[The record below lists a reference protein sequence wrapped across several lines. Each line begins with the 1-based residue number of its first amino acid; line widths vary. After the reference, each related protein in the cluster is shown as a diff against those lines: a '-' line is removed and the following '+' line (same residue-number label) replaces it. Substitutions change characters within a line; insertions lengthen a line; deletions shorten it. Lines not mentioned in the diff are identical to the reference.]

1 MKDEIAKTR
10 KEVAELQEKIDT
22 QAKLFQQLGVDY
34 HFREYVDIT
43 LRKSYDEMIYNQQKL
58 EIVQQRLS
66 SLLLESTT
74 VALDRLDS
82 SVKTLDSS
90 VGSLNELTRRL
101 VESSKKLEYLT
112 AVIILVATIPV
123 SLSLLSW
130 NPYYALISI
139 VSAFIVLV
147 IVWRRARRELPKI

>member
-10 KEVAELQEKIDT
+10 KEVAELQEKIDMR
-22 QAKLFQQLGVDY
+22 AKLFQQLGVDY
-34 HFREYVDIT
+34 HYRENVDPT
-43 LRKSYDEMIYNQQKL
+43 LQKSYDEMIYDERKL

-74 VALDRLDS
+74 EALDRLDS

-90 VGSLNELTRRL
+90 VGSLSNLTRKL
-101 VESSKKLEYLT
+101 VKSSKTLEYLT
-112 AVIILVATIPV
+112 SVIIIVAIVPV

-130 NPYYALISI
+130 NPYYSLLTVIA
-139 VSAFIVLV
+139 AFIGLV
-147 IVWRRARRELPKI
+147 VVWRRARKELPKI